1 MNPIIREDD
10 ILEFEAFGED
20 NGFMSIAAECSWRGF
35 AVELQELHYL
45 KGARFINQLKLIA
58 YYGEF
63 HSVEPNIFSAISE
76 ENADY
81 NNLINAAHK
90 AVEHG
95 YTVYILPNPRDF
107 RTADFI
113 LERRGVFKMFDLKN
127 ISGKSI
133 VGSRLIESIGQANRV
148 LLNMPAAYDT
158 RLLAAEIRNYFE
170 TYDDALEVLIFK
182 GHKMISIDRIVAL
195 NPMFYRLLKRKYEK

>member
-10 ILEFEAFGED
+10 ILEFETFGED

-63 HSVEPNIFSAISE
+63 HSIEPNIFSAISE